1 MRKLILTNLHKAMP
15 YLGDNLDSSRSFL
28 NSSLA
33 NNNLFFFSLY
43 SSLILVLTNCSN
55 ILPRKGNKTQRLLR
69 KPVRYLCLIKGLSIS
84 RPTALICPPCGPTR
98 VQRDRLHAALLVFP
112 QNKQLEK
119 GVIWTDNI
127 SIQTSRAT

>member
-1 MRKLILTNLHKAMP
+1 MRNLVWTDLHKAMP

-55 ILPRKGNKTQRLLR
+55 IFWNKGNKIQYLLT
-69 KPVRYLCLIKGLSIS
+69 KAYGICASLKGCQSQQVQLLS
-84 RPTALICPPCGPTR
+84 ALSTGWLKRSWICFTEHWPR
-98 VQRDRLHAALLVFP
+98 VFRNRQMETGIIL
-112 QNKQLEK
+112 
-119 GVIWTDNI
+119 TDNVI
-127 SIQTSRAT
+127 TQTSSAT

>member
-55 ILPRKGNKTQRLLR
+55 IFPRQGNKIQYLLT
-69 KPVRYLCLIKGLSIS
+69 KPLWYLCLIKGLSIS
-84 RPTALICPPCGPTR
+84 RTAVLICPQYWLTHM
-98 VQRDRLHAALLVFP
+98 QLNLLHAALILCS
-112 QNKQLEK
+112 Q
-119 GVIWTDNI
+119 NI
-127 SIQTSRAT
+127 SSWKKV